1 MEEPSAPHELGRG
14 KSLIPESPEQPPC
27 RSAADNAAIPYDL
40 IAILVGILVADLIGI
55 LLAACGKL
63 PDAVQDDLQH
73 KLQKSCA
80 VSAPVRLS

>member
-40 IAILVGILVADLIGI
+40 IAILVGILVAYLGRSPICSLISPTRLVI
-55 LLAACGKL
+55 L
-63 PDAVQDDLQH
+63 
-73 KLQKSCA
+73 
-80 VSAPVRLS
+80 SAM